1 VVLVLNTCGED
12 GARLRGGWS
21 RSHVMFFKPVSRLVE
36 QLLAEQLLAEQLL
49 AERLLAEQLLDTEQ
63 LLAEQLLAEQFL
75 TERLLAEQF
84 LTERLLA
91 EQILLRLMKKSSH
104 VHITEKVLYIEVKR
118 KCSVAYHRDPA
129 AI

>member
-1 VVLVLNTCGED
+1 
-12 GARLRGGWS
+12 
-21 RSHVMFFKPVSRLVE
+21 MFFKPVSRLAE
-36 QLLAEQLLAEQLL
+36 HFLAEQLLVEQLL

-63 LLAEQLLAEQFL
+63 LLAEQLLAEQL
-75 TERLLAEQF
+75 

-91 EQILLRLMKKSSH
+91 EQILLRLMEKSSH
-104 VHITEKVLYIEVKR
+104 VHITERVLYIEVKR